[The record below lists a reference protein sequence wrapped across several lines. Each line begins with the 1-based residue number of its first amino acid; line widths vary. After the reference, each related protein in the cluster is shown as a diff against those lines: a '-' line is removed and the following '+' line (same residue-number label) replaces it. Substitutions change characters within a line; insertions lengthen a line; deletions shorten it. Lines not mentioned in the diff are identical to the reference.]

1 MSSALQKAFIWSM
14 LKKQG
19 IIIQYWKPEQ
29 RTAMKSP
36 WRSAV
41 TRMPPMAD
49 MRRRSTRPRRSELK
63 PPKVKLCD
71 WTKKEMVTPVK
82 TSM

>member
-1 MSSALQKAFIWSM
+1 
-14 LKKQG
+14 
-19 IIIQYWKPEQ
+19 
-29 RTAMKSP
+29 
-36 WRSAV
+36 
-41 TRMPPMAD
+41 
-49 MRRRSTRPRRSELK
+49 LK